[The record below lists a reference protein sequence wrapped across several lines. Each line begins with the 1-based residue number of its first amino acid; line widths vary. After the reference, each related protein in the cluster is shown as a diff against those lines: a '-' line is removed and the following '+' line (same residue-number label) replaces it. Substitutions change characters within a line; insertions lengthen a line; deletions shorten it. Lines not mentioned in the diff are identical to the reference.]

1 MVKRTM
7 DETTLRKYFP
17 GASQSTIR
25 RNAGAV
31 GAVETNRPQ
40 RPSIPALDRSLQE
53 PASRTPSL
61 AIRLVAFRHRLL
73 DEHDAVAYSC
83 KPLTDAIADTLGV
96 KDDDKRLRWEYS
108 QIPTRG
114 PEGTI
119 VAISVL

>member
-1 MVKRTM
+1 M

-53 PASRTPSL
+53 PKGGKKGVEVC
-61 AIRLVAFRHRLL
+61 IRLIALRHRLL
-73 DEHDAVAYSC
+73 DEHDAVAYAC
-83 KPLTDAIADTLGV
+83 KPLTDAIADTFGL
-96 KDDDKRLRWEYS
+96 KDDDKRLQWEYS